1 VPYTSPNDP
10 QRKEDPMWRFHWH
23 WKDDEDHELTTTQTA
38 VPTGEQIPLPPDVAG
53 GTLTHVTLEPEPTIE
68 AAGGPGWGTEAPD
81 PTGLGDTAGNSETPQ
96 ESSPLPS
103 STGSTTAPGSPPTSE
118 PVPETPLPLA

>member
-38 VPTGEQIPLPPDVAG
+38 VPTGEQIPVPPDVAG

-68 AAGGPGWGTEAPD
+68 AVGGPGWGTEAD
-81 PTGLGDTAGNSETPQ
+81 PTGLGDTAGNSEMPQ
-96 ESSPLPS
+96 ESSQPAS
-103 STGSTTAPGSPPTSE
+103 SIGSGTAPGSPPTSE